1 MLNDTAVRSEAER
14 AAASRAATLRREELR
29 IGGERIATARSR
41 EVLNPYT
48 RAVVGTVAQASVAE
62 VRRALDLARAFR
74 SSLTRYERYRICY
87 QTAAALRARQE
98 EIADLITAESGL
110 CKKDSV
116 YEVGRACDVFTFAG
130 NAALQDDGQVF
141 SCDLTAHGKRR
152 KVYTLREPLLGAM
165 VAITPFNHPLNQV
178 AHKVAPSIAT
188 NNRMVLKPSEKTP
201 LTALLLA
208 DILYEAG
215 LPPPMLS
222 VLTGEPQEIADELLT
237 HPDVD
242 LITFTGG
249 VAVGKYIAAKAVY
262 KRQVLELG
270 GNDPLIVMEDADLE
284 EAATLAAA
292 GSYKNSGQRCTA
304 IKRMLVQESVAARF
318 TELLVEKTRAVRC
331 GDPMD
336 PATDMGT
343 VIDEAAACSFEE
355 KVNEAVAQGARLL
368 YGNIRQG
375 ALYSPTVLDRVDPKM
390 RVVMH
395 ETFGP
400 VSPVVTFSTIEQAIR
415 IANSTAYGLSSA
427 VCTNRLD
434 YITRFVA
441 ELNVGSVNVREVPGY
456 RLELTPFGGIK
467 DSGLGYK
474 EGVQE
479 AMKSFTNLKTYSLPW
494 MA

>member
-1 MLNDTAVRSEAER
+1 
-14 AAASRAATLRREELR
+14 
-29 IGGERIATARSR
+29 
-41 EVLNPYT
+41 
-48 RAVVGTVAQASVAE
+48 
-62 VRRALDLARAFR
+62 
-74 SSLTRYERYRICY
+74 
-87 QTAAALRARQE
+87 LRARQE

-110 CKKDSV
+110 CKKDSL
-116 YEVGRACDVFTFAG
+116 YEVGRACDVFIFAG
-130 NAALQDDGQVF
+130 NAALADDGQVF

-152 KVYTLREPLLGAM
+152 KVYTLREPLLGAI

-215 LPPPMLS
+215 LPPPMFS
-222 VLTGEPQEIADELLT
+222 VLTGEPKEIADELLT
-237 HPDVD
+237 HPHVD

-284 EAATLAAA
+284 EAAALAAA

-304 IKRMLVQESVAARF
+304 IKRMLVQESVAPRF
-318 TELLVEKTRAVRC
+318 TELLLEKSRAVRY

-368 YGNIRQG
+368 YGNVREG

-390 RVVMH
+390 RVVME

-400 VSPVVTFSTIEQAIR
+400 VSPVMTFATIEQAIR
-415 IANSTAYGLSSA
+415 ISNSTPYGLSSA

-479 AMKSFTNLKTYSLPW
+479 AMKSFTNVKTYSLPW
-494 MA
+494 MV